1 MSEGAISVRHI
12 KLSATYFSQ
21 QDELEERL
29 SVHLGQEPV
38 DCHRVCYSTHS
49 SLAELKQFIKVLA
62 PKKVI
67 PCVVPDGGKEEFQ
80 KFFQEVLQSCGV
92 GVEGEVE
99 TESEGEIKIESEEEI
114 KAESEGE
121 IEIEVERTKEDNKI
135 EGMLENKVEVE
146 VERTKEEAVRY
157 FCYSCSQ
164 EMPGV
169 AAGMTCPACDSGNN
183 SDWNI

>member
-1 MSEGAISVRHI
+1 M
-12 KLSATYFSQ
+12 
-21 QDELEERL
+21 
-29 SVHLGQEPV
+29 
-38 DCHRVCYSTHS
+38 
-49 SLAELKQFIKVLA
+49 
-62 PKKVI
+62 
-67 PCVVPDGGKEEFQ
+67 PDGGKEEFQ

-99 TESEGEIKIESEEEI
+99 TESEGEFKT
-114 KAESEGE
+114 ESEGE

-157 FCYSCSQ
+157 FCYGCSQ